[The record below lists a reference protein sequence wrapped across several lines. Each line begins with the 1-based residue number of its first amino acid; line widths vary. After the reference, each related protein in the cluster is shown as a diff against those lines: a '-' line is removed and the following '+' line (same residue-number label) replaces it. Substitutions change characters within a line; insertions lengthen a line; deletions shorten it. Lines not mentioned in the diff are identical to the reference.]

1 MENLFILAGFLGL
14 GLLTLILM
22 EWRERKKRTSETSS
36 TSGTRETRETG
47 DGSGA
52 EVAPERL
59 VRVPVDDECCGRHA
73 VCERESLLTTKP
85 EIIYYEDEE
94 LDRLVGVPEE
104 DYNEQDLLDFN
115 EVFTTLQPQDVAG
128 WLRSLQLRNIAIPEA
143 LKEEAL
149 MIVAERRFAKSS
161 TPQAGPA
168 QG

>member
-22 EWRERKKRTSETSS
+22 EWRERKKRTGEASS
-36 TSGTRETRETG
+36 TSGTRETG

-149 MIVAERRFAKSS
+149 MIVAERRFAKSR

>member
-22 EWRERKKRTSETSS
+22 EWRERKKNSS
-36 TSGTRETRETG
+36 PKVG
-47 DGSGA
+47 
-52 EVAPERL
+52 EVAEGRRSMKPSMEAAPL

-104 DYNEQDLLDFN
+104 DYSEQDLLDFN

-161 TPQAGPA
+161 TPQSGPA